1 MRLAPPRW
9 AGLGKASSPANSA
22 PDDRPARLLV
32 VLVVFVFPRRAAAV
46 AHVAGEGDG
55 AARAVFLRLPRCTSS
70 GWPGAL
76 RQLRWMPWQG
86 SHSDMGWSSRWRAR
100 SLVI

>member
-9 AGLGKASSPANSA
+9 AGPGKALQAPRIQRSTTDQPAFWLFLSF
-22 PDDRPARLLV
+22 RI
-32 VLVVFVFPRRAAAV
+32 PRRAAAV

-55 AARAVFLRLPRCTSS
+55 AARAVFLAVA
-70 GWPGAL
+70 AL
-76 RQLRWMPWQG
+76 HQFGGGLVPCAIALDALAG